1 MTPRT
6 IAEVLIVL
14 AIVGICIE
22 IAEGQTWVLIA
33 AGVAAAIWLMAR
45 GSR

>member
-1 MTPRT
+1 MRPRT
-6 IAEVLIVL
+6 IAEVLVVL
-14 AIVGICIE
+14 AVVGICIE
-22 IAEGQTWVLIA
+22 IAEGQTWGLIA